1 MANVYSLTA
10 DGIHNAEI
18 ALERAA
24 RKIALGRE
32 PGTSPFSQQDTVD
45 ISSAGRS
52 AASPATNDPVDYAAE
67 IVAVKEAE
75 TALKANLKA
84 FAVQRDLEH
93 EAINLYA

>member
-10 DGIHNAEI
+10 EGIHNAEI

-24 RKIALGRE
+24 RKIASARE
-32 PGTSPFSQQDTVD
+32 PGTSPFSQPDTVE

-52 AASPATNDPVDYAAE
+52 AASPATDVPVDYAAE
-67 IVAVKEAE
+67 IIAVKEAE
-75 TALKANLKA
+75 TALKANIKA
-84 FAVQRDLEH
+84 CAVQRDLEH